1 MRVRHLLP
9 VALVFAVAATALAAD
24 KHEPVTSVALAK
36 SWDAAVDE
44 AKALNVPIVVH
55 SHGFYCG
62 PCWGMHQSVMCNK
75 KYIDFAK
82 DNTVE
87 VIALQRLDEG
97 IEKKDKKAET
107 YEAKVNGKTVEY
119 LCEFPGLTVAEM
131 LALNG
136 SKASSYNDTGG
147 IPYTCLVNPHT
158 LEKITHWSGGGA
170 SAGTIMDAVTEAK
183 KALVKE
189 HGKGIAR
196 KDLKTLSDAEEVA
209 AAKLEKA
216 DFSAAIDAL
225 GKVAPKAEKWPETLK
240 TRLEAAK
247 TKVVEEA
254 TKALDA
260 IEAAK
265 AEDPAKAKKDLAA
278 LAPKLRGTG
287 LEQRAKDLSATL

>member
-1 MRVRHLLP
+1 VLP
-9 VALVFAVAATALAAD
+9 VAIVCAVAATALAAD
-24 KHEPVTSVALAK
+24 KHEPVTCVPLAK
-36 SWDAAVDE
+36 SWDAAVEE

-75 KYIDFAK
+75 KYIDFAQ

-87 VIALQRLDEG
+87 VIALQRLEEG
-97 IEKKDKKAET
+97 IEKKDKKAQT
-107 YEAKVNGKTVEY
+107 YEAKVGGKTVEY

-131 LALNG
+131 LALNS

-147 IPYTCLVNPHT
+147 IPYTCLVNPHN
-158 LEKITHWSGGGA
+158 LEQITSWKGGGA

-189 HGKGIAR
+189 HGKGVSR
-196 KDLKTLSDAEEVA
+196 KDVKALSDAENA
-209 AAKLEKA
+209 ATARVEKA
-216 DFSAAIDAL
+216 DYAAALDAL
-225 GKVAPKAEKWPETLK
+225 AKVASKAEKWPESLK

-265 AEDPAKAKKDLAA
+265 AEDAAKAKKDLAA
-278 LAPKLRGTG
+278 ISPKLRGTG
-287 LEQRAKDLSATL
+287 LEQRAKDLLASL